1 MSDAIQIELPLDE
14 ICAYCETQPI
24 ERLSELP
31 PEYAGWLRPDTE
43 IGFAVVY
50 LPGAKVT
57 LLDMAGHEIDLGE
70 IIGKGVSMET
80 AKGLRDGSMESYIT
94 GARLIYERKTRD

>member
-1 MSDAIQIELPLDE
+1 MSEIAAFDLPLE
-14 ICAYCETQPI
+14 AIRAYCETQPI
-24 ERLSELP
+24 LRLSELP

-43 IGFAVVY
+43 IGFVVVY
-50 LPGAKVT
+50 APGAKVT

-70 IIGKGVSMET
+70 IIGKGVSVET
-80 AKGLRDGSMESYIT
+80 AKGLRDGSMERYIT